1 MNVKQFFVVL
11 CIFSVLLI
19 SCSETNNQQSISDS
33 VLNKGKVQTG
43 LKSNCEEYNNENIK
57 NLKYDFWDVKTNNQI
72 EKCLE
77 TSSNIEI
84 RDVTNDQFIQKYPS
98 VFGNYV
104 VWEDYRNGK
113 SDVYLYNTN
122 TKETKQITSYEGE
135 DFKPTIKD
143 GLILFHKQYEGDLV
157 YPTPKDKNEGSYWR
171 SGLFM
176 YDILNN
182 KFIQLSNFNENLG
195 IVPKGNFDGKFA
207 ITQEGLIYNV
217 SDKVNRD
224 QERLVGLKGLG
235 ASYPIE
241 ENGKVKMISITQDN
255 PVVNIKIK
263 FIPES
268 IQKFRKRNW
277 NPPLS
282 VGGEM
287 IINDPTPPNIKRICN
302 TGVCDGLKG
311 DISRI
316 DCLHSE
322 KLCNIDTTI
331 FDQNVGKGNYL
342 QDGHII
348 GGPTILKVDNG
359 DYYNVNLPYKQ
370 VKGNYFLEYKLGW
383 GLKNLAIIDLSK
395 KPYFYDD
402 NVPKEISSKFDRTME
417 LLPICLETKNNR
429 CIKIR
434 NYIRIY
440 DFEKDKY
447 YTIKGN
453 LENDGTII
461 DKGSFDID
469 FGIAGYGG
477 ESLFPSVYN
486 IHNLEEIDF
495 DNNYVVWTNKNEK
508 VINGISNYNS
518 DIRLAVIT

>member
-1 MNVKQFFVVL
+1 MKNIYYLGILLSLSILLLSCTSIQEQQSNVKNIVVV
-11 CIFSVLLI
+11 S
-19 SCSETNNQQSISDS
+19 
-33 VLNKGKVQTG
+33 
-43 LKSNCEEYNNENIK
+43 SNCDTYSNDKIHK
-57 NLKYDFWDVKTNNQI
+57 IKYDFWDVDTNKKI
-72 EKCLE
+72 ERCLQ
-77 TSSNIEI
+77 TSNNIEF
-84 RDVTNDQFIQKYPS
+84 RDITNDAFTQKYPS

-113 SDVYLYNTN
+113 SDVYLYDIN
-122 TKETKQITSYEGE
+122 TKETKQITSYEVE

-143 GLILFHKQYEGDLV
+143 GLIIFHKQYGGDLI
-157 YPTPKDKNEGSYWR
+157 YPTPKDKNDGSYWR

-207 ITQEGLIYNV
+207 ITQEGLIYDV

-224 QERLVGLKGLG
+224 QERLVGLKELG
-235 ASYPIE
+235 TSNPSYPVE
-241 ENGKVKMISITQDN
+241 ENGAVKMVSTANDN
-255 PVVNIKIK
+255 PVIRMKIK

-277 NPPLS
+277 NPPSS

-287 IINDPTPPNIKRICN
+287 IIDDPTPPNIKRICN
-302 TGVCDGLKG
+302 TGVCNGLKG

-342 QDGHII
+342 QDGYII
-348 GGPTILKVDNG
+348 GGPTILRIDNG
-359 DYYNVNLPYKQ
+359 DYYTINLPYKQ
-370 VKGNYFLEYKLGW
+370 VKGNYVLEYKLGW

-402 NVPKEISSKFDRTME
+402 NVPKEISSKFGKTME
-417 LLPICLETKNNR
+417 LLPICLEIKNNR

-434 NYIRIY
+434 SYIRIY

-453 LENDGTII
+453 LENDGVII

-469 FGIAGYGG
+469 FGKAGYGE
-477 ESLFPSVYN
+477 ESIFPSVYN
-486 IHNLEEIDF
+486 IHSQEEIDF
-495 DNNYVVWTNKNEK
+495 DNNVMVWTNKNEK
-508 VINGISNYNS
+508 IVNGVSNYNT
-518 DIRLAVIT
+518 DIKLAIIN